1 MTKSKPKVVLTMQPP
16 ELVDKLMNDTQW
28 ARLDAVADVDRD
40 VITDFH
46 AEGVE
51 DQIKDADYI
60 FSGWGPDA
68 RIDVD
73 TLDRMPKLKGIAAAA
88 GNAWRLLTPE
98 ALEEVDKR
106 GILRSNS
113 GYVNGIP
120 VAEYCM
126 AMILMAN
133 KDFFR
138 AERIYRERRE
148 YINREVEFPT
158 AGNYLKTVGLV
169 TASARIG
176 RHLMGLLKG
185 YRMRVLAES
194 RSMDAEETASYG
206 AVKADMETIFRES
219 DVISVHTPSL
229 PATRGMIGAKYFKMM
244 KDGAWFINSA
254 RGAVVDADAM
264 IAELRTGRINA
275 ILDVTD
281 PDEPLSADSP
291 LWDMPNVVLTPHIA
305 GSEGTELQGMGE
317 NVVNELTHMIKGEP
331 LEYAE

>member
-1 MTKSKPKVVLTMQPP
+1 MTESKPNVVLTMQPP
-16 ELVDKLMNDTQW
+16 ELVNKLMNDTQW
-28 ARLDAVADVDRD
+28 ARLESVANVDRD

-46 AEGVE
+46 VEGLDERLAAV
-51 DQIKDADYI
+51 DYI

-68 RIDVD
+68 RIDADV
-73 TLDRMPKLKGIAAAA
+73 LAKMPNLKGIAAAA

-98 ALEEVDKR
+98 ALDGVKKR
-106 GILRSNS
+106 GILLSNS

-158 AGNYLKTVGLV
+158 AGNYQKTVGLV
-169 TASARIG
+169 TAGARIA

-185 YRMRVLAES
+185 YRLNVLAES
-194 RSMDAEETASYG
+194 RSMSEEEAASYG
-206 AVKADMETIFRES
+206 AKKADLETIFRES
-219 DVISVHTPSL
+219 DIVLLHTPSL
-229 PATRGMIGAKYFKMM
+229 PATKGMITAKYFKMM

-264 IAELRTGRINA
+264 TAELKTGRINA

-281 PDEPLSADSP
+281 PDEPLNADSP
-291 LWDMPNVVLTPHIA
+291 LWDMPNVILTPHIA

-317 NVVNELTHMIKGEP
+317 NVVNELTHMIKGEA
-331 LEYAE
+331 LEFSE

>member
-1 MTKSKPKVVLTMQPP
+1 MTASKPNVILTMRPP
-16 ELVDKLMNDTQW
+16 ELVDKLMNDEQW
-28 ARLDAVADVDRD
+28 ERLNAIANVDRN

-46 AEGVE
+46 ADGVDE
-51 DQIKDADYI
+51 QIAQADYI

-68 RIDVD
+68 RIDAD
-73 TLDRMPKLKGIAAAA
+73 TLAKMPNLKGIAAAA

-98 ALEEVDKR
+98 ALDAVKTR
-106 GILRSNS
+106 GILMSNS

-158 AGNYLKTVGLV
+158 AGNYHKTVGLV

-176 RHLMGLLKG
+176 RHLLGLLKS

-206 AVKADMETIFRES
+206 ATKVDLDTLFHES

-229 PATRGMIGAKYFKMM
+229 PATQGMIGEKYFKMM

-264 IAELRTGRINA
+264 IAELKTGRINA

-291 LWDMPNVVLTPHIA
+291 LWDMPNVILTPHIA

-331 LEYAE
+331 LDFGE